1 MSIICLSRSGKD
13 EIGESSRKYIF
24 TGGAMVK
31 NPPARAGDAGDVGLI
46 PGKIPWSRKWEPTPV
61 FLPEKEPGGLQYVG
75 LQRIGQD

>member
-1 MSIICLSRSGKD
+1 
-13 EIGESSRKYIF
+13 
-24 TGGAMVK
+24 MVK